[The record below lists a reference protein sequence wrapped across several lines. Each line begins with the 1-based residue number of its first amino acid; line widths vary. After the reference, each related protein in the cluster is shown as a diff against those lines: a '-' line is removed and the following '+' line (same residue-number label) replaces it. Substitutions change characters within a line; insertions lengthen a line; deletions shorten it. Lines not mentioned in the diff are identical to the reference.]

1 MTRALLKVFSFNVV
15 AKLFLGVAGILLIRY
30 MPQLDYAHY
39 TIALSVVAVVTQ
51 TLASSFN
58 SIYIVGY
65 QTLELG
71 GNSSSFLSF
80 QLLCVAILALVALPL
95 APRSAG
101 TYGVTL
107 ALVVATVASEYSKS
121 CFQRRQDFSRFAM
134 VEFLRAALFLG
145 SAIILVVVFR
155 QQINAW
161 QGLALQA
168 ACFLLVFILLS
179 GVHLDSDLFRI
190 GKATRLAVQIW
201 RGKFRFLFAYFCILA
216 VFSQLDVFMLKAI
229 ASNLQLATYGAAF
242 RYYTLVSLALA
253 SIHVVLLPAI
263 QQLKSPEQLDRL
275 LAKHVKILVFFALA
289 TLAGAWAAQ
298 WIIPAIDM
306 GKYPDS
312 VAVFRILAVSA
323 ILSFALSPHVN
334 LLMRFEDFRFLTIL
348 ISVALLINVALNFPL
363 VRNKGAIGASIA
375 TLIAYLFLN
384 GSIFLRARR
393 YRGMLLAP
401 ASQVN
406 EVVSVP

>member
-15 AKLFLGVAGILLIRY
+15 AKIFLGLAGILLIRY
-30 MPQLDYAHY
+30 MPALDYAHY

-58 SIYIVGY
+58 NIYIVGHES
-65 QTLELG
+65 LALG
-71 GNSSSFLSF
+71 ENSNSFLAF
-80 QLLCVAILALVALPL
+80 QLLCVAILGLVTMPL
-95 APRSAG
+95 VPRVAG
-101 TYGVTL
+101 IYGVTL
-107 ALVVATVASEYSKS
+107 ALVVATLASEYSKS
-121 CFQRRQDFSRFAM
+121 CFQRRQDFSRFAL
-134 VEFLRAALFLG
+134 VEFLRAASFLV
-145 SAIILVVVFR
+145 SVVTLVLVFP
-155 QQINAW
+155 QYVKAW
-161 QGLALQA
+161 QSLVLQA
-168 ACFLLVFILLS
+168 ACYLIVFILLS
-179 GVHLDSDLFRI
+179 GIRLDGDLLRI

-201 RGKFRFLFAYFCILA
+201 RGKYRFLFAYFCILSA
-216 VFSQLDVFMLKAI
+216 FSQLDVFMLKAI
-229 ASNLQLATYGAAF
+229 ASNIQLATYGAAF

-263 QQLKSPEQLDRL
+263 QQLKSPDQLDEL
-275 LAKHVKILVFFALA
+275 LAKHVRILAIFALV
-289 TLAGAWAAQ
+289 TGAGAWAAQ

-312 VAVFRILAVSA
+312 VMVFRILAVSA

-348 ISVALLINVALNFPL
+348 ISVALFINVTLNFPL
-363 VRNKGAIGASIA
+363 VRSKGAVGASIA

-393 YRGMLLAP
+393 YRGMLVESSP
-401 ASQVN
+401 ERN
-406 EVVSVP
+406 EVVSVL